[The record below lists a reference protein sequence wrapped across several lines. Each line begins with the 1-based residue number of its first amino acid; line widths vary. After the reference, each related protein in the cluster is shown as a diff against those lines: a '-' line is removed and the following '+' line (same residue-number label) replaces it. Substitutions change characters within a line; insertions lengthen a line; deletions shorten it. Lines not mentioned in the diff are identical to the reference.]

1 MERQVIYRDR
11 QELQPADLT
20 NAQTFADEALRNV
33 VKDAITGERNIVGM
47 VVNQKSATEIEIAPG
62 RLYDGSTGKM
72 REEERGWPSRWRR
85 GHAEEEEE
93 GATPLAGGVLPRV
106 MGRKS

>member
-1 MERQVIYRDR
+1 ME
-11 QELQPADLT
+11 
-20 NAQTFADEALRNV
+20 
-33 VKDAITGERNIVGM
+33 VGM
-47 VVNQKSATEIEIAPG
+47 WECEEIGWQLPMAAPKDEG
-62 RLYDGSTGKM
+62 EGQ
-72 REEERGWPSRWRR
+72 RGWPSRWRR